1 MASDTK
7 RRCQSGGLSSSS
19 KALAQAL
26 GQLVVN
32 STQDVLEK
40 LLDSIPDLIWLKDSQ
55 GTYLFCN
62 SAFERFFGAKR
73 AVILGKTDYDFVDR
87 ELADFFRKNDM
98 RSVEQGKPSINEEW
112 LTFATDGYTGLF
124 ETIKSP
130 LFNPDGTHLGVL
142 GVAREIT
149 KLHEAKER
157 LRERQQLLETI
168 ISLAGS
174 PIVLVDPATGKMR
187 EFNEAAYTCLGYS
200 PEEFSRLTIFDIDE
214 QSVSEVSKNIQHIL
228 DKGSLT
234 VETRLRHR
242 DGHFIDVIINTS
254 VIEQYGAHYI
264 ESLWTDVSD
273 IKQAERDAKRQQA
286 MLARTEHLARLGSW
300 EWNVAIDQVTWSEE
314 LFHLFGLDPTM
325 SCPSF
330 AEQER
335 LQIFHPADI
344 ELLKKAVLETVETG
358 SPYEID
364 IRIKR
369 TDGVTRNC
377 VAYGECEFDSDG
389 NFKGLNGYLKDITEQ
404 REAARALQES
414 ESNLAR
420 AQRVAHVGSW
430 SVNTT
435 DGHLRWSDET
445 YRIFGVAQGQTVTYD
460 TFISRVHP
468 LDIPDVEAAWKRAIQ
483 GEYYNIRHRI
493 LVDGEVRWVHERAR
507 LECDEAGELTTGI
520 GTVQDITSSWR
531 DHLLQETSTSALNL
545 LSQGEGLDKVLT
557 TVTNGLEHINPEM
570 LACILLLEPDGQHF
584 TLGAAPR
591 LDDGLLK
598 HLVGSEAEPGSEFLV
613 EACRTGRK
621 LIVDDLTS
629 CTRWP
634 KLSSAALQQPFQACW
649 CHPVLAK
656 GGRVLGVF
664 TLFYPTPKTPPEAD
678 QIIVEQLSMLA
689 GQVIEQTRAQE
700 ALHLSSRV
708 IEHSHSAI
716 VVTDAQGYI
725 LTTNPAFT
733 QMSGYSKEEVQ
744 GRRPAIIRAGLE
756 DDSATRDNVWQRLQD
771 EGFWRGEV
779 RSRHKNGR
787 YYMQWLTA
795 SAVKDAAGKVTH
807 YIGISDDITENK
819 EAIKRIDFLAYYDSL
834 TELPNRQ
841 LARDRM
847 EQEITRAKREHDGSF
862 ALLIVDLDQFKA
874 INDALG
880 HTVGDELIKAAAHRL
895 VDTVR
900 ETDTV
905 SRQGGDEFLIMLT
918 GDIEMHA
925 VSAICSKIMEALTRP
940 FEIGEHTLSISA
952 SIGVA
957 MFPDDGICFDSLM
970 TRADMAMYS
979 AKDAGRNAYRFFN
992 DRMNVDVMDR
1002 ILVRNGLMRALE
1014 HQEFILHYQP
1024 QVDLTT
1030 GKIFGVEALIRWENP
1045 VIGLVP
1051 PDRFIP
1057 IAESSGLVV
1066 EMGSWVLKEACRQL
1080 RNWQDEFGLTDLVM
1094 AVNISALQFTRG
1106 DLFEAVNTAL
1116 KESGVS
1122 PSSLELELTETVL
1135 LKEAEQA
1142 LEVMSRLRD
1151 LGVKMSIDDFGTG
1164 YSSMSYLKRLPVDKL
1179 KIDRSFVKD
1188 IDVDTDDAAIARA
1201 VISLGHIMG
1210 LSIIAEGVENEC
1222 QLEFLRLHG
1231 CDQYQGYYFSRPLP
1245 APDCGKLLV
1254 DQRARP
1260 EA

>member
-7 RRCQSGGLSSSS
+7 RRCQSGDVSSTS
-19 KALAQAL
+19 KALAQSL
-26 GQLVVN
+26 GQLVVS
-32 STQDVLEK
+32 STQDVLKE
-40 LLDSIPDLIWLKDSQ
+40 LLDSIPDLIWLKDNQ

-62 SAFERFFGAKR
+62 SAFERFFGANR
-73 AVILGKTDYDFVDR
+73 ADILGKSDYDFVER

-142 GVAREIT
+142 GIARDIT

-157 LRERQQLLETI
+157 LRERQQLLETV

-174 PIVLVDPATGKMR
+174 PIVLVDPETGEMR

-200 PEEFSRLTIFDIDE
+200 REEFTGLTIFDLDE
-214 QSVSEVSKNIQHIL
+214 QSLSEVGENIQNIL

-242 DGHFIDVIINTS
+242 EGHFIDVIISTS
-254 VIEQYGAHYI
+254 VIVQNGTPYI
-264 ESLWTDVSD
+264 ESLWTDVTD

-314 LFHLFGLDPTM
+314 LFRLFGLDPSM

-330 AEQER
+330 AEQEE
-335 LQIFHPADI
+335 LQIFDPNDI
-344 ELLKKAVLETVETG
+344 ELLKQAVQDTMETG
-358 SPYEID
+358 IPYELD

-377 VAYGECEFDSDG
+377 IAYGECEYDSDG
-389 NFKGLNGYLKDITEQ
+389 NLKGLSGYLKDITEQ
-404 REAARALQES
+404 RESARALQES

-430 SVNTT
+430 SINASN
-435 DGHLRWSDET
+435 GHLCWSDET
-445 YRIFGVAQGQTVTYD
+445 YRIFGVPQDQIVTYD
-460 TFISRVHP
+460 TFISKVHP
-468 LDIPDVEAAWKRAIQ
+468 LDVPKVEAAWERATK
-483 GEYYNIRHRI
+483 GEHYNIRHRI

-507 LECDEAGELTTGI
+507 VEYDETGELTSGI
-520 GTVQDITSSWR
+520 GTIQDITSSWR

-545 LSQGEGLDKVLT
+545 LSEGECLEKVLAT
-557 TVTNGLEHINPEM
+557 IADGLEQINPEM
-570 LACILLLEPDGQHF
+570 YACILLLEPDGEQL

-591 LDDGLLK
+591 LDNGLLK
-598 HLVGSEAEPGSEFLV
+598 HLGASEAEAGSEFLV
-613 EACRTGRK
+613 EACRTGQQ
-621 LIVDDLTS
+621 LIVEDLTN
-629 CTRWP
+629 CPRWP
-634 KLSSAALQQPFQACW
+634 ALASVALQQAFKACW
-649 CHPVLAK
+649 CHPIIAK

-664 TLFYPTPKTPPEAD
+664 TLFYSAAKTPPETD
-678 QIIVEQLSMLA
+678 QSSVEQLAMLA

-708 IEHSHSAI
+708 IEHSHSSI

-725 LTTNPAFT
+725 LATNPAFT
-733 QMSGYSKEEVQ
+733 QMSGYSKDEVR

-756 DDSATRDNVWQRLQD
+756 EDSATRDNVWQRLQD

-847 EQEITRAKREHDGSF
+847 EQEITRAKREHEGSF

-895 VDTVR
+895 VETVR

-918 GDIEMHA
+918 GNIEMHA

-1080 RNWQDEFGLTDLVM
+1080 RKWQDEFGLTDLVM

-1106 DLFEAVNTAL
+1106 DLFDAVNTAL
-1116 KESGVS
+1116 NESGVS

-1210 LSIIAEGVENEC
+1210 LSIIAEGVENES
-1222 QLEFLRLHG
+1222 QLDFLRSHG
-1231 CDQYQGYYFSRPLP
+1231 CDQYQGYFFSRPVP
-1245 APDCGKLLV
+1245 AQECGKLLV
-1254 DQRARP
+1254 ANIGTP
-1260 EA
+1260 AT